1 VFKDRAKVGDFLM
14 RPRARSTRWARAAT
28 ARTLLVLVG
37 LPALIVAC
45 GGRSHDPHSPGVT
58 GAGGESN
65 AAAGASSGAGSSR
78 GGESNTAGGAGS
90 GGTGG
95 ASAAAGTTSVRA
107 GQTMCWLWSALKN
120 QPNSGASGIDACPSF
135 YDLEFVVR
143 ENCVYKVIDPSPVP
157 PDAMATGDCCYSITE
172 YSCR

>member
-1 VFKDRAKVGDFLM
+1 LF
-14 RPRARSTRWARAAT
+14 
-28 ARTLLVLVG
+28 
-37 LPALIVAC
+37 VAC

-58 GAGGESN
+58 GAGGASN
-65 AAAGASSGAGSSR
+65 TVAGASSGAGSSA
-78 GGESNTAGGAGS
+78 GGESNPAGGAGS
-90 GGTGG
+90 GGMGG
-95 ASAAAGTTSVRA
+95 VSAAAGTASVRA
-107 GQTMCWLWSALKN
+107 GQTMCWLWNALKN

-135 YDLEFVVR
+135 YDLDLVVR

>member
-1 VFKDRAKVGDFLM
+1 MSPPPNACTS
-14 RPRARSTRWARAAT
+14 PRARSTTWARAA
-28 ARTLLVLVG
+28 AACSLL
-37 LPALIVAC
+37 ALAAWVVAC
-45 GGRSHDPHSPGVT
+45 GGRSHDPHSPGAT

-65 AAAGASSGAGSSR
+65 AAAGASSGAGSSA
-78 GGESNTAGGAGS
+78 GGESDTTGGADSAGM
-90 GGTGG
+90 GG
-95 ASAAAGTTSVRA
+95 ASAAAGTASVRA
-107 GQTMCWLWSALKN
+107 GQTMCWLWNALKN

-135 YDLEFVVR
+135 YDVQFVVR